1 MLKKLALAVMILCS
15 SATAQNV
22 TAPAT
27 LEPGQIYNTGNLVV
41 PTTTTSGSTWV
52 NGVYQDQLTCFAW
65 GDPGYC
71 GPNPIVR
78 PNGNINFS
86 YGWTDLYQQIN
97 LATNAALSVTG
108 LRVNGYNFGFTAK
121 NGNGWDDGRTDLLFA
136 YVQFN
141 DKNNNP
147 LINHTHN
154 LNSNFGWTNFNFNK
168 DFDSPYSLA
177 DLSTV
182 RYGFVGRDNNG
193 WAGPYGPEIRDVSFS
208 LKYSVDPCKTD
219 PLYSPTCPGYMEALA
234 KLLPPAPVVD
244 TTASI
249 ITEAPAAVTA
259 IATDS
264 PVGITASTTS
274 TSAASSSAASTAA
287 PVAGREQ
294 SGSNRT
300 DNSLALSIISRN
312 QQREQS
318 IAAQAVQTAISTA
331 NDSSQAS
338 QQEAAAV
345 AAAAVVNSTAAGSS
359 GSGTV
364 GGIGIKLGSMSASIG
379 SAASADLSAG
389 PESVSRLGNMLTDR
403 TNPLN
408 EYIDP
413 RPPLSTNIA
422 VTGPVVNRNAADNE
436 AAGGVDLAKM
446 AIAPSGYNDYL
457 TLALRDAAFYAPR
470 EVYRNQRNV
479 DNQRALRQLTN
490 DSRHREMVE
499 QQYRR

>member
-1 MLKKLALAVMILCS
+1 
-15 SATAQNV
+15 
-22 TAPAT
+22 
-27 LEPGQIYNTGNLVV
+27 
-41 PTTTTSGSTWV
+41 
-52 NGVYQDQLTCFAW
+52 
-65 GDPGYC
+65 
-71 GPNPIVR
+71 
-78 PNGNINFS
+78 
-86 YGWTDLYQQIN
+86 
-97 LATNAALSVTG
+97 
-108 LRVNGYNFGFTAK
+108 
-121 NGNGWDDGRTDLLFA
+121 
-136 YVQFN
+136 
-141 DKNNNP
+141 
-147 LINHTHN
+147 
-154 LNSNFGWTNFNFNK
+154 
-168 DFDSPYSLA
+168 
-177 DLSTV
+177 
-182 RYGFVGRDNNG
+182 
-193 WAGPYGPEIRDVSFS
+193 
-208 LKYSVDPCKTD
+208 
-219 PLYSPTCPGYMEALA
+219 MEALA
-234 KLLPPAPVVD
+234 KLLPPVPTVDPVTTS
-244 TTASI
+244 TTAE
-249 ITEAPAAVTA
+249 TPATTVTTLV
-259 IATDS
+259 TDS
-264 PVGITASTTS
+264 PINPSVVVTS
-274 TSAASSSAASTAA
+274 TPTSSSGAA

-294 SGSNRT
+294 SGSNRI

-331 NDSSQAS
+331 NDASRAS

-345 AAAAVVNSTAAGSS
+345 AAAAVVNSTSAGLS

-364 GGIGIKLGSMSASIG
+364 GGAGIRLGSMSASIS

-446 AIAPSGYNDYL
+446 AIAPTGYNDYL

>member
-1 MLKKLALAVMILCS
+1 MILCS

-22 TAPAT
+22 TTPAT
-27 LEPGQIYNTGNLVV
+27 LEPGQIYNTGNIVQM
-41 PTTTTSGSTWV
+41 TTTTSGSTWV
-52 NGVYQDQLTCFAW
+52 NGVYQNQLSCWAW

-71 GPNPIVR
+71 GPNAIVG
-78 PNGNINFS
+78 PGNNINFS
-86 YGWTDLYQQIN
+86 FGLTDLYQVQSI
-97 LATNAALSVTG
+97 ASVLPASGSG

-121 NGNGWDDGRTDLLFA
+121 NGNGWDGGGLDTLSA
-136 YVQFN
+136 YVNFYSNDGKTVRSDYYDLNYKFN
-141 DKNNNP
+141 WTTFNYTKN
-147 LINHTHN
+147 
-154 LNSNFGWTNFNFNK
+154 
-168 DFDSPYSLA
+168 FDSAYTA
-177 DLSTV
+177 KDLSTV
-182 RYGFVGRDNNG
+182 RYGFVGRDNNF
-193 WAGPYGPEIRDVSFS
+193 WAGPYGPEVYNVSFS
-208 LKYSVDPCKTD
+208 LNYSVDPCKTD

-234 KLLPPAPVVD
+234 KLLPPVPTVDPV
-244 TTASI
+244 TTS
-249 ITEAPAAVTA
+249 TTDETPATTVTTLV
-259 IATDS
+259 TDS
-264 PVGITASTTS
+264 PINPSVVVTS
-274 TSAASSSAASTAA
+274 TPTSSSAAA

-331 NDSSQAS
+331 NDSSRAS

-364 GGIGIKLGSMSASIG
+364 GGAGIRLGSMSASIG

-446 AIAPSGYNDYL
+446 AVAPTGYNDYL

>member
-1 MLKKLALAVMILCS
+1 MILCS

-22 TAPAT
+22 TTPAT

-52 NGVYQDQLTCFAW
+52 NGVYQDQLTCWAW

-71 GPNPIVR
+71 GPNAIVG
-78 PNGNINFS
+78 PGNNINFS
-86 YGWTDLYQQIN
+86 FGTTDLYQVQSI
-97 LATNAALSVTG
+97 ASALPASGSG

-121 NGNGWDDGRTDLLFA
+121 NGNGWDGGGLDTLSA
-136 YVQFN
+136 YVNFYGSDGKTVRSDYYDLNYKFDWTTFN
-141 DKNNNP
+141 YTKN
-147 LINHTHN
+147 
-154 LNSNFGWTNFNFNK
+154 
-168 DFDSPYSLA
+168 FDSPYA
-177 DLSTV
+177 AKDLSTV
-182 RYGFVGRDNNG
+182 RYGFVGRDNNF
-193 WAGPYGPEIRDVSFS
+193 WAGPYGPEVYNVSFS
-208 LKYSVDPCKTD
+208 LNYSVDPCKTD

-234 KLLPPAPVVD
+234 KLLPPVPTVDPVTTS
-244 TTASI
+244 TTAE
-249 ITEAPAAVTA
+249 TPATTVTTLV
-259 IATDS
+259 TDS
-264 PVGITASTTS
+264 PINPSVVVTS
-274 TSAASSSAASTAA
+274 TPTSSSGAA
-287 PVAGREQ
+287 PVAGREP

-364 GGIGIKLGSMSASIG
+364 GGVGIRLGSMSASIS

-413 RPPLSTNIA
+413 RPPLSTNITA
-422 VTGPVVNRNAADNE
+422 IGPVVNRNAADNE

-446 AIAPSGYNDYL
+446 AVAPTGYNDYL